1 MYKIERIEFKASIN
15 EKNKI
20 DNAYREISLLTNNS
34 VGSNIVAA
42 LTNPNI
48 KKYESEVEEILK
60 KYGFNFKSFYAT
72 LFNRLALYKQFP
84 LYIYSSGLFV
94 KEARRE
100 GTTMILD
107 TKDGVFKAM
116 EAAEA
121 IDSQILRIRLAKN
134 ILNEDCHTVSQ
145 ELTETL
151 DVDLHTSFCRGL
163 FNNRYIHSYNKTTD
177 GFIIDGS
184 NNLVLDENTYN
195 ELYNPTL
202 ISQMTKEEFVNDEVY
217 HYAAGKMPA
226 ALLIARKKG
235 ESMRFINRKSKC
247 PKRT

>member
-1 MYKIERIEFKASIN
+1 MYKIERIELKSSIN

-34 VGSNIVAA
+34 VGNNIVAA

-48 KKYESEVEEILK
+48 KKYEPEVEEILK
-60 KYGFNFKSFYAT
+60 KYGFNFKSFYAI

-84 LYIYSSGLFV
+84 LYIYSNGLFI

-100 GTTMILD
+100 GDTMILD

-116 EAAEA
+116 EAAEI
-121 IDSQILRIRLAKN
+121 IDSKILGIRLMKN
-134 ILNEDCHTVSQ
+134 ILDEDCHTVSQ

-151 DVDLHTSFCRGL
+151 DVDLHTSFCHGL
-163 FNNRYIHSYNKTTD
+163 FNNRYIHSYNKTSD
-177 GFIIDGS
+177 GFVIDGS
-184 NNLVLDENTYN
+184 NNLVFDEEAFN

-202 ISQMTKEEFVNDEVY
+202 ISQMTKEELISDKLY
-217 HYAAGKMPA
+217 HSIPGETPA

-235 ESMRFINRKSKC
+235 ESMKF
-247 PKRT
+247 